1 MAFMSSETFTQ
12 FNSRLYK
19 ENKERFSSNN
29 YISPKS
35 YLDILKKKKKFLSS
49 IRQKKEK
56 STYRIPFIY
65 PIV

>member
-19 ENKERFSSNN
+19 EHMERFSSNN
-29 YISPKS
+29 YITPKS
-35 YLDILKKKKKFLSS
+35 YLDILNEDEKFLSS

-65 PIV
+65 PIA